1 VPFPAGAKLDGMALE
16 RWKAKAGRL
25 KQEAR
30 ALYAACRDPRTPWY
44 ARALG
49 IGVLAY
55 ALSPIDLIPDV
66 VPVLGYLDDAI
77 LVPLGILAVVAL
89 MPKDVMAECRARAE
103 AAAAR
108 PVSRAGAVFILAVWL
123 ALAGAAL
130 WWLLEG

>member
-30 ALYAACRDPRTPWY
+30 ALHAACRDPRTPWY

-55 ALSPIDLIPDV
+55 ALSPIDLIPDFI
-66 VPVLGYLDDAI
+66 PLLGLIDDLVI
-77 LVPLGILAVVAL
+77 VPLGILAVRKMIPPAVL
-89 MPKDVMAECRARAE
+89 AEHRE
-103 AAAAR
+103 
-108 PVSRAGAVFILAVWL
+108 RAGLVS
-123 ALAGAAL
+123 AGRC
-130 WWLLEG
+130 